1 MSLIVTNY
9 RDITNELK
17 RHLAQPPQLPMKEM
31 SSVAAD
37 PLR

>member
-17 RHLAQPPQLPMKEM
+17 RHLAQPLQLLMKEM
-31 SSVAAD
+31 NGVAAD
-37 PLR
+37 RLR